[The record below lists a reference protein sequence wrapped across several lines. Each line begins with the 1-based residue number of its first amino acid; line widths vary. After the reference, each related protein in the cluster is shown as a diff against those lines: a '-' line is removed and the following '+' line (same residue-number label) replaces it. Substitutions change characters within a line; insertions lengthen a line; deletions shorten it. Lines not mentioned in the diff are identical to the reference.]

1 MVEFFSGGL
10 LERFWN
16 GRAGIVHENIEAAK
30 LRHGF
35 CDRVLCR
42 VLVGCV
48 GLNRKSLTAR
58 DFNGL
63 NYLLGGICSLD
74 IGNGDAS
81 PVGGEPLG
89 DASSDTA

>member
-1 MVEFFSGGL
+1 
-10 LERFWN
+10 
-16 GRAGIVHENIEAAK
+16 
-30 LRHGF
+30 
-35 CDRVLCR
+35 
-42 VLVGCV
+42 
-48 GLNRKSLTAR
+48 LNRKSLTAR